1 MKIDISADVGE
12 SFGRWKLGYD
22 EELMEY
28 ISSANVACGF
38 HAGDPMVMRHT
49 VKLAQKHGVKI
60 GTHVGFPDLMGFGRR
75 LMALTPWE
83 YLNYS
88 LYQGG
93 ALQAIAR
100 AEGEEL
106 QHFTWH
112 GSAGTSF
119 NSDNEEMAQAGIAAV
134 AQLDKKLIV
143 PLIYGPKGDL
153 MAREAEKAGLKVVK
167 KFFADRPLDATG
179 MLVSRKKPGSVITDP
194 EECADRVLRMVRE
207 RKVRTNDGKDIEC
220 FGQTVMVHGDTPS
233 AVKVAQTIRKR
244 LEGAGVK
251 IVPMRELI

>member
-12 SFGRWKLGYD
+12 SFGRWKLGFD

-38 HAGDPMVMRHT
+38 HAGEPMVMRHT

-75 LMALTPWE
+75 LMALSPEE

-119 NSDNEEMAQAGIAAV
+119 NSDNEEIARAGIAAV
-134 AQLDKKLIV
+134 AQLDKELIV

-153 MAREAEKAGLKVVK
+153 MAREAAKAGLKVVR
-167 KFFADRPLDATG
+167 KFFADRALDASG
-179 MLVSRKKPGSVITDP
+179 MLISRKKAGAVITDP
-194 EECADRVLRMVRE
+194 EECADRVLRMVTE
-207 RKVRTNDGKDIEC
+207 GKVTTIEGKEMDVS
-220 FGQTVMVHGDTPS
+220 GQTVMVHGDTSS

-244 LEGAGVK
+244 LETAGVQV
-251 IVPMRELI
+251 VPMRELI

>member
-1 MKIDISADVGE
+1 MKIDMSADVGE
-12 SFGRWKLGYD
+12 SFGPWKLGYD

-38 HAGDPMVMRHT
+38 HGGDPMVMRHT
-49 VKLAQKHGVKI
+49 VRIARKHGVKI

-75 LMALTPWE
+75 LMALSPEE

-93 ALQAIAR
+93 ALQAVAR

-112 GSAGTSF
+112 GAAGTSF
-119 NSDNEEMAQAGIAAV
+119 NSDNEEIARAGIAAV
-134 AQLDKKLIV
+134 AQLDKRIIV

-153 MAREAEKAGLKVVK
+153 MAREAAKAGLKVLR
-167 KFFADRPLDATG
+167 KFFADRALETNG
-179 MLVSRKKPGSVITDP
+179 MLVSRKKAGSLITDP
-194 EECADRVLRMVRE
+194 EECADRVLRMVQE
-207 RKVRTNDGKDIEC
+207 KKVKTIDGKDIDC
-220 FGQTVMVHGDTPS
+220 SGQTVMVHGDTPS
-233 AVKVAQTIRKR
+233 AVKVAQLIRKR
-244 LEGAGVK
+244 LEAAGVK
-251 IVPMRELI
+251 IVPMKDLI